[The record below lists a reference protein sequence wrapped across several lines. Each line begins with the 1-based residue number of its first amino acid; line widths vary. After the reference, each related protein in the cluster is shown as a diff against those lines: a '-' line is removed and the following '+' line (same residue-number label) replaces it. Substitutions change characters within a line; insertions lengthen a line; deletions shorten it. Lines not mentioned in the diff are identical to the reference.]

1 MREIRIKGWPLFGY
15 RPCLE
20 RFVHIERDLDLKR
33 SAKTIECQAADIASV
48 FRLVMLF
55 ERVDRL
61 ARIATC
67 PGRGARE
74 GSIRITISLCLI
86 AEQVRHLLLLCGTL
100 PIGVSFLLL
109 SLPVTVRQKH
119 FDRWP
124 YWLCNCQGSVTLS
137 FWQRSRTERN
147 GIPSERS

>member
-67 PGRGARE
+67 SGRGARE

-100 PIGVSFLLL
+100 PIRVSFYFCPFRLLFGK
-109 SLPVTVRQKH
+109 SISIVGHIGYAIVR
-119 FDRWP
+119 
-124 YWLCNCQGSVTLS
+124 V
-137 FWQRSRTERN
+137 
-147 GIPSERS
+147 PSP